1 MSYQNTLEHVGKASD
16 DLVIFDSLLTMV
28 ERVNK
33 LVSLFLFLLQS
44 GGREELLPRSQDPGH
59 SQSESENS
67 P

>member
-33 LVSLFLFLLQS
+33 LVSLFLFSNSIRWTRRITTSLLRPWTLS
-44 GGREELLPRSQDPGH
+44 K
-59 SQSESENS
+59 
-67 P
+67 

>member
-33 LVSLFLFLLQS
+33 LVSLFLFS
-44 GGREELLPRSQDPGH
+44 
-59 SQSESENS
+59 NS
-67 P
+67 IRWTRRITTSLSRPWTLSK

>member
-33 LVSLFLFLLQS
+33 LVSLFPFPNPI
-44 GGREELLPRSQDPGH
+44 R
-59 SQSESENS
+59 
-67 P
+67 